1 MKERTYKMI
10 GNSGCKRFCKCNYC
24 KFIFLADM
32 DQIYSIHYENGY
44 LLSRWVHCPQCKKAI
59 LLDEH
64 EYGKPD
70 NNFIELLNFLKM
82 NGINVRK

>member
-1 MKERTYKMI
+1 MI
-10 GNSGCKRFCKCNYC
+10 EVGNSGCKRFCRCNDC
-24 KFIFLADM
+24 KVVF
-32 DQIYSIHYENGY
+32 
-44 LLSRWVHCPQCKKAI
+44 
-59 LLDEH
+59 LDEH

>member
-1 MKERTYKMI
+1 MI
-10 GNSGCKRFCKCNYC
+10 NSGYGRCCICAGC
-24 KFIFLADM
+24 GLVFIADLNKV
-32 DQIYSIHYENGY
+32 YSMHRKNGY
-44 LLSRWVHCPQCKKAI
+44 LLSRWVHCPKCKKVI
-59 LLDEH
+59 LLDKH